1 MEVRGG
7 SDQIAASG
15 LGARSLGFWRQ
26 TLGPA
31 LHQGP
36 GHSNSTGASVRYKK
50 TCTQHVRTRAAY
62 VRAGQIRQSGIER
75 QYIDR
80 RVSISDVCFA
90 GQVMRIILCTE
101 AADVLA
107 SLRGEGMKGEMG
119 IVLDTPHFRI
129 RVSQTLAGGSLST
142 LASESCAEKA
152 RRHLSTAQV
161 HVNVCRE
168 DTTCRDI

>member
-1 MEVRGG
+1 MG
-7 SDQIAASG
+7 
-15 LGARSLGFWRQ
+15 
-26 TLGPA
+26 
-31 LHQGP
+31 
-36 GHSNSTGASVRYKK
+36 
-50 TCTQHVRTRAAY
+50 
-62 VRAGQIRQSGIER
+62 
-75 QYIDR
+75 
-80 RVSISDVCFA
+80 
-90 GQVMRIILCTE
+90 IILCTE

-107 SLRGEGMKGEMG
+107 SLRGEGMKGDGLIVMG
-119 IVLDTPHFRI
+119 IVLDTLHLRI